1 MTEQTQE
8 NTPDRSDDT
17 AGELRPDAK
26 VQTKPGEN
34 PATPATGG
42 KGAAGAGG
50 PAGFGGAN

>member
-1 MTEQTQE
+1 MTEQTRQT
-8 NTPDRSDDT
+8 TPDQSDDT

>member
-1 MTEQTQE
+1 MTEQTQTT
-8 NTPDRSDDT
+8 TPEPADKT

-26 VQTKPGEN
+26 VQTRPGEN